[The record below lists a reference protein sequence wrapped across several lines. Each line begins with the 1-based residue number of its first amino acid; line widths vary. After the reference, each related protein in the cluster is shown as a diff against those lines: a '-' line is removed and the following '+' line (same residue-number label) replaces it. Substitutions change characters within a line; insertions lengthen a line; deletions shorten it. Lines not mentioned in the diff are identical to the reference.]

1 MNKIFNNIKGLPF
14 NLLLFVLSAIFIFQV
29 AMVMFYSNNVITFSN
44 KYSYYSINRAAD
56 FADANFTSMKFD
68 INFNKEINGFL
79 YPFLVS
85 FFYKITGK
93 NNIVP
98 LLYVLIFIIFLII
111 SIIFYIVSE
120 RFLSKEISIFATM
133 FFVTSM
139 PVIISI
145 YSGTDVILTFLLIA
159 LNIYFLIFDVER
171 KQYKG
176 ALITSFLL
184 FLCSFTA
191 MIFGF
196 ISIIYV
202 IFKFFQKSIK
212 RNYSKSLAIVFAIF
226 LVICSIFFYYVF
238 AEKQDIQKTP
248 FFETKTF
255 FVDTFLKDGFLW
267 SKLFASFVGLF
278 FYIGIFIKVFSDI
291 KNREITF
298 NIYSLFLTIAVLL
311 VEFFSTFSRETETLF
326 FISPF
331 SFVFILYTSYGL
343 YYFSL
348 IFIRE
353 KGINKNILFWG
364 LFLFII
370 FFNIILVF
378 NKTVEQN
385 NNIRFIANE
394 FYIQKFM
401 EK

>member
-1 MNKIFNNIKGLPF
+1 MDKIFSNIKGLPF
-14 NLLLFVLSAIFIFQV
+14 NLLLFVLGAIFIFQV

-44 KYSYYSINRAAD
+44 KYSFYSINRAAD

-85 FFYKITGK
+85 FFYKIIGK
-93 NNIVP
+93 SNIVP
-98 LLYVLIFIIFLII
+98 FLYVLIFVVFLII

-120 RFLSKEISIFATM
+120 KFSGKDISIFSTM

-145 YSGTDVILTFLLIA
+145 YSGADVILTFLLVA

-171 KQYKG
+171 KRYKG
-176 ALITSFLL
+176 ALITAVIL

-196 ISIIYV
+196 VSIVYTGL
-202 IFKFFQKSIK
+202 KFFQKNIK
-212 RNYSKSLAIVFAIF
+212 RDYTKLLSVVFIVFFI
-226 LVICSIFFYYVF
+226 ICSIFLYYIFV
-238 AEKQDIQKTP
+238 EKQDIQKTP

-255 FVDTFLKDGFLW
+255 FVDTFFKDGFLW
-267 SKLFASFVGLF
+267 SKLFAPFSGLF
-278 FYIGIFIKVFSDI
+278 FYLGIFIKIFSDI
-291 KNREITF
+291 KNKEITI
-298 NIYSLFLTIAVLL
+298 NIYSLFLTIAVLMM
-311 VEFFSTFSRETETLF
+311 EFFSMFSKETETIF
-326 FISPF
+326 FIAPF
-331 SFVFILYTSYGL
+331 YFIFVLYTSYGL

-348 IFIRE
+348 IFMKE
-353 KGINKNILFWG
+353 KKINKNFLLWG

-378 NKTVEQN
+378 NKTVENN

-394 FYIQKFM
+394 FYIQKFV